1 MTKAE
6 YLTAFLERVA
16 KEGPYHI
23 LSFDLEDE
31 ETGEYWLTLQLPEPY
46 EKIQSKNYLFSL
58 MFEEVNF
65 KDKTIT
71 FVVFYKDIVEI
82 IDKTWLKPKKD
93 ANVKPVN

>member
-1 MTKAE
+1 MTKQE

-46 EKIQSKNYLFSL
+46 EMIQSKNYLFSL

-65 KDKTIT
+65 KERTIT
-71 FVVFYKDIVEI
+71 FVVFYEDIVKI
-82 IDKTWLKPKKD
+82 IDKTWSKPKKD